1 MHIQNFESLALNGL
15 RETALRIAEA
25 AYDAID
31 TKRVIE
37 TNVRIAG
44 GVLHVKDLSV
54 PLGDVDRIIFV
65 GVGKCAIDAARALEP
80 ILGARL
86 SAGIAIGL
94 HEETLDR
101 VKVYAGTHPF
111 PTAANVKA
119 TGEAIRLLSGMTPR
133 DLVLFVI
140 SGGGSTLLC
149 QPKGMGSE
157 DEAKIL
163 KLLFEK
169 GAPIGEINTLR
180 KHLSSARGGFLSEYA
195 YPARTVSLIF
205 SDVPGNA
212 VGTVASGPTVKD
224 TTTIEDAR
232 AVLEAFGIEKETGR
246 AVALYETPK
255 DDRYFAHA
263 EYVTVVS
270 NHIALAAMA
279 EKAEE
284 LGFVPSVR
292 TETLSGEA
300 KQAAEMIMREL
311 HDTPPHAALFYG
323 GEPTVTVKKEGKG
336 GRELELAL
344 SALTHLREGELI
356 MPFASDGRDNS
367 DFAGALC
374 DIMTVQKAS
383 AMGLDPVRY
392 LEDNQSY
399 RFFEEIAD
407 YLMTGSTGSNVSDL
421 IIALKA

>member
-1 MHIQNFESLALNGL
+1 MHIQNFESLASNGL

-37 TNVRIAG
+37 ANVRITDSI
-44 GVLHVKDLSV
+44 LHIKDIAV

-65 GVGKCAIDAARALEP
+65 GVGKCAIDAARALET
-80 ILGARL
+80 ILGSHL
-86 SAGIAIGL
+86 SAGIAIGM
-94 HEETLDR
+94 HEETLEKI
-101 VKVYAGTHPF
+101 KVYAGTHPF
-111 PTAANVKA
+111 PTAVNVKA
-119 TGEAIRLLSGMTPR
+119 TGEAIQLLSGMTPR

-149 QPKGMGSE
+149 QPKGMSPE

-169 GAPIGEINTLR
+169 GASIGEINTLR
-180 KHLSSARGGFLSEYA
+180 KHLSAARGGFLSEYA

-205 SDVPGNA
+205 SDVPGNDI
-212 VGTVASGPTVKD
+212 GTVASGPTVKD
-224 TTTIEDAR
+224 ATTIEDAR
-232 AVLEAFGIEKETGR
+232 AVLEAFDVEKETGLS
-246 AVALYETPK
+246 VPLYETPK
-255 DDRYFAHA
+255 DVRYFERA
-263 EYVTVVS
+263 EHVMVVS

-279 EKAEE
+279 EKAGE

-292 TETLSGEA
+292 TEALSGEA
-300 KQAAEMIMREL
+300 REAAEMIIREL
-311 HDTPPHAALFYG
+311 HDAPPHTALLYG
-323 GEPTVTVKKEGKG
+323 GEPTVTVKKKGKG

-344 SALTHLREGELI
+344 SALPRLREGELI
-356 MPFASDGRDNS
+356 IPFASDGRDNS

-374 DIMTVQKAS
+374 DIMTMQKAS
-383 AMGLDPVRY
+383 AMGLDPNRY

-399 RFFEEIAD
+399 RFFEQVAD
-407 YLMTGSTGSNVSDL
+407 YLMTGRTGSNVSDL
-421 IIALKA
+421 IIALKT